1 MSVLA
6 TEDDL
11 VKIVAL
17 LKERGV
23 SASRR
28 VLQGRGP
35 VLSSCQQ
42 GCVGGGSASWT
53 LHVDTCVS
61 AHLQGSAF
69 DVTTIRLASGGTGSA
84 NG

>member
-1 MSVLA
+1 MQRSETSRASLMSVLA

-53 LHVDTCVS
+53 LHVGVSVLTCKV
-61 AHLQGSAF
+61 APL
-69 DVTTIRLASGGTGSA
+69 T
-84 NG
+84 